1 MHSNSLEP
9 SQILIFLGPTLSVTQ
24 ATQILPARYL
34 DPVRCGDILA
44 YLRLQPRVIAI
55 IDGFFD
61 RSASVWHKEI
71 LWALEAGVRVFGASS
86 MGALRAAELEAFG
99 MEGFGA
105 IFAAYR
111 ERHYIG
117 DDEVA
122 ILHSSSQFQYQPLT
136 DALVNI
142 RATVQLAVDKNI
154 IEPAIASLIISCAK
168 RQFFTQRH
176 LSQAVAD
183 AEVQGGDRQVL
194 AQFLEFVQ
202 NGGYVDQKQSD
213 AIELLKHLA
222 AMVGESGGTAA
233 NQQVKFQLNKSIFI
247 EELQA
252 RVAIRPLRTAYSWL
266 PLTEKLSQEAR
277 FLGRVYIQ
285 LRNLAGLI
293 RWCDAVAQQQNLQPE
308 ESRRQEAEGRR
319 QEAGGRRQEA
329 GGRRQEAGGR
339 RQEVVGS
346 SSDANELELDVDA
359 SAIPVLVE
367 RLGRIQ
373 ALLKLHSADDT
384 FAKKVEQ
391 LHQFVLIIVGK
402 DISSLEQETTNADAD
417 IVTALASCERR
428 LYRQVA
434 ILWALAEQTNSQ
446 SKASLRTSITQKI
459 TQHFFQEKGVTNEAE
474 FPAWLSSNSFTPDE
488 FSQMMEAI
496 ARLEGFVNV
505 PRWWGR
511 GMSNYFS
518 VTECFLADAL
528 RLSGFYPIL
537 SKRVQLSE
545 QTQSWETDLKNW
557 RQVNAFPQACNI
569 TQVAFWLDFS
579 EPEEFVKELSKPR
592 LS

>member
-9 SQILIFLGPTLSVTQ
+9 SQILIFLGPTLSVSQ
-24 ATQILPARYL
+24 ASQILPARYL

-44 YLRLQPRVIAI
+44 CLRLQPRVIAI

-111 ERHYIG
+111 DRQYIG

-122 ILHSSSQFQYQPLT
+122 ILHSNPQFQYQPST

-154 IEPAIASLIISCAK
+154 IDVAIASLIISCAK
-168 RQFFTQRH
+168 RQFFSQRH
-176 LSQAVAD
+176 LSQAVSD
-183 AEVQGGDRQVL
+183 AEVQGGDRQIL
-194 AQFLEFVQ
+194 AQFSEFVQ
-202 NGGYVDQKQSD
+202 NGGYVDQKQLD

-266 PLTEKLSQEAR
+266 PLAEKLSQEAR

-308 ESRRQEAEGRR
+308 EGRR
-319 QEAGGRRQEA
+319 QGAGGRRQEA

-339 RQEVVGS
+339 RQEAEGRRQEVVGL
-346 SSDANELELDVDA
+346 SSDVNELELDVDA

-373 ALLKLHSADDT
+373 ALLKLYSADDS

-391 LHQFVLIIVGK
+391 LHQFILIIVGK
-402 DISSLEQETTNADAD
+402 DISLVQQETTNADAD
-417 IVTALASCERR
+417 MITALVSCEHR

-446 SKASLRTSITQKI
+446 SEVSLRISITQKI
-459 TQHFFQEKGVTNEAE
+459 TQHFFQERGITNEAE
-474 FPAWLSSNSFTPDE
+474 FPGWLASNSLTPGE

-518 VTECFLADAL
+518 VTDCFLPDAL
-528 RLSGFYPIL
+528 RLSGFYSIL

-545 QTQSWETDLKNW
+545 QTQSWETDLRNW
-557 RQVNAFPQACNI
+557 REVNAFPQVCNI

-579 EPEEFVKELSKPR
+579 EPEEFVKELSIR
-592 LS
+592 QN

>member
-24 ATQILPARYL
+24 ASQILPARYL

-44 YLRLQPRVIAI
+44 CLRLQPRVIAI

-111 ERHYIG
+111 DRQYIG

-122 ILHSSSQFQYQPLT
+122 ILHSNPQFQYQPLT

-154 IEPAIASLIISCAK
+154 IDPAIASLIISCAK

-176 LSQAVAD
+176 LSQAIAD
-183 AEVQGGDRQVL
+183 AEVQGGDRQIL
-194 AQFLEFVQ
+194 GQFLEFVK

-222 AMVGESGGTAA
+222 AMVKESGATAA
-233 NQQVKFQLNKSIFI
+233 NNQVKFQLNKSIFI

-293 RWCDAVAQQQNLQPE
+293 RWCDAVAQQQNLKP
-308 ESRRQEAEGRR
+308 SEADLADVYSSQILGL
-319 QEAGGRRQEA
+319 
-329 GGRRQEAGGR
+329 
-339 RQEVVGS
+339 

-373 ALLKLHSADDT
+373 ALLKLHSADDS
-384 FAKKVEQ
+384 FAKNVEQ
-391 LHQFVLIIVGK
+391 LHQFILIIIGK
-402 DISSLEQETTNADAD
+402 DISSVQEETTNADAD
-417 IVTALASCERR
+417 MITALVNCERR
-428 LYRQVA
+428 LYHQVA

-446 SKASLRTSITQKI
+446 SEASLRTSITQKI
-459 TQHFFQEKGVTNEAE
+459 TQHFFQERGVTNEAE
-474 FPAWLSSNSFTPDE
+474 FPAWLSSNSFTPDK

-511 GMSNYFS
+511 GMSDYFS
-518 VTECFLADAL
+518 VTDCFLPDAL

-537 SKRVQLSE
+537 SKRVHLAE
-545 QTQSWETDLKNW
+545 QTQSYPGKTDLRKW
-557 RQVNAFPQACNI
+557 CQVNAFPQVCNI
-569 TQVAFWLDFS
+569 TQLAFWLDFS
-579 EPEEFVKELSKPR
+579 EPEEFMKELNIRQKSI
-592 LS
+592 

>member
-24 ATQILPARYL
+24 ASQILPARYL

-44 YLRLQPRVIAI
+44 CLRLQPRVIAI

-111 ERHYIG
+111 EGRYIG

-122 ILHSSSQFQYQPLT
+122 ILHSNPQFQYQPLT

-154 IEPAIASLIISCAK
+154 IDRAIASLIISCAK

-183 AEVQGGDRQVL
+183 AEVQGGDRQIL

-222 AMVGESGGTAA
+222 AMVGESDGTAA

-293 RWCDAVAQQQNLQPE
+293 RWCDAVAQQQNLQ
-308 ESRRQEAEGRR
+308 SEG
-319 QEAGGRRQEA
+319 GK
-329 GGRRQEAGGR
+329 
-339 RQEVVGS
+339 RQEVVGLS
-346 SSDANELELDVDA
+346 SHVNELELDVDA

-373 ALLKLHSADDT
+373 ALLKLYSADDT

-391 LHQFVLIIVGK
+391 LHQFILMIVGK
-402 DISSLEQETTNADAD
+402 DISSVQEETTNADAD
-417 IVTALASCERR
+417 MITALASCERR

-446 SKASLRTSITQKI
+446 SEASLRISITQKI
-459 TQHFFQEKGVTNEAE
+459 TQHFFQERGVTSEAE
-474 FPAWLSSNSFTPDE
+474 FPAWLSSNSFTPGE
-488 FSQMMEAI
+488 FSEMMEAI

-518 VTECFLADAL
+518 VTECFLPDAL
-528 RLSGFYPIL
+528 RLSGFYSIL

-545 QTQSWETDLKNW
+545 QTQSWETDLRNW
-557 RQVNAFPQACNI
+557 CQVNAFPQGYNI

-579 EPEEFVKELSKPR
+579 EPEEFVKELNIRQNSI
-592 LS
+592 LNDAL

>member
-9 SQILIFLGPTLSVTQ
+9 SQILVFLGPTLSVTQ
-24 ATQILPARYL
+24 ASQILPARYL
-34 DPVRCGDILA
+34 APVRCGDILA
-44 YLRLQPRVIAI
+44 CLRLQPRVIAI

-61 RSASVWHKEI
+61 QSASVWHKEI
-71 LWALEAGVRVFGASS
+71 LWALEAGVRLFGASS
-86 MGALRAAELEAFG
+86 MGALRATELEAFG

-111 ERHYIG
+111 DGRYIG

-122 ILHSSSQFQYQPLT
+122 ILHSNPESQFQPLT

-142 RATVQLAVDKNI
+142 RATVNLAVDKNI
-154 IEPAIASLIISCAK
+154 IDVAIANLIINCAK

-176 LSQAVAD
+176 LRQAVAD
-183 AEVQGGDRQVL
+183 AEVRGGDRQVL
-194 AQFLEFVQ
+194 AQFWDFVQ
-202 NGGYVDQKQSD
+202 NGGYVDQKQLD
-213 AIELLKHLA
+213 AVGLLKHLA
-222 AMVGESGGTAA
+222 AMVGESDRTAA
-233 NQQVKFQLNKSIFI
+233 NNQVKFQLNKSIFI

-252 RVAIRPLRTAYSWL
+252 RVAIRPLRTTYSWL
-266 PLTEKLSQEAR
+266 PLSEKVSQEAR

-285 LRNLAGLI
+285 LRNLAGLL
-293 RWCDAVAQQQNLQPE
+293 RWCDAVAQQKNLQP
-308 ESRRQEAEGRR
+308 SEADLADVYNSQILGL
-319 QEAGGRRQEA
+319 
-329 GGRRQEAGGR
+329 
-339 RQEVVGS
+339 S
-346 SSDANELELDVDA
+346 SLNELELEPA
-359 SAIPVLVE
+359 LLE

-373 ALLKLHSADDT
+373 ALLKLHSGHDA
-384 FAKKVEQ
+384 FAKQVEQ
-391 LHQFVLIIVGK
+391 LHEFILTIVDK
-402 DISSLEQETTNADAD
+402 DISFAKEENSAEQITVST
-417 IVTALASCERR
+417 LASCERR

-446 SKASLRTSITQKI
+446 SEASLRISITQKI
-459 TQHFFQEKGVTNEAE
+459 TQHFFQQRGVTNEAE
-474 FPAWLSSNSFTPDE
+474 FPAWLSSNSFTEAE

-518 VTECFLADAL
+518 VSECFLPDAL

-537 SKRVQLSE
+537 SKIVQSAE
-545 QTQSWETDLKNW
+545 GTQSDPGEAELRNC
-557 RQVNAFPQACNI
+557 RQMNAFPQECNI

-579 EPEEFVKELSKPR
+579 EPEEFVKKLQTR
-592 LS
+592 L

>member
-9 SQILIFLGPTLSVTQ
+9 SQIIVFLGPTLAVTQ
-24 ATQILPARYL
+24 ASQILPARYL
-34 DPVRCGDILA
+34 APVRCGDILA
-44 YLRLQPRVIAI
+44 CLRLQPRVIAI

-105 IFAAYR
+105 IFAAYQEKR
-111 ERHYIG
+111 YIG

-122 ILHSSSQFQYQPLT
+122 ILHSNPQFQYQPLT

-154 IEPAIASLIISCAK
+154 IDPAIANLIISCAK
-168 RQFFTQRH
+168 RQFFSQRH

-183 AEVQGGDRQVL
+183 AEVQGGDRQIL
-194 AQFLEFVQ
+194 AQFWEFVQ

-233 NQQVKFQLNKSIFI
+233 NKQVNFQLNKSIFI

-252 RVAIRPLRTAYSWL
+252 RVAIRPIRTAYSWL
-266 PLTEKLSQEAR
+266 PLTEKVSQEAR

-293 RWCDAVAQQQNLQPE
+293 RWCDAVAQHQNLQP
-308 ESRRQEAEGRR
+308 SAADLTDVYSSQIL
-319 QEAGGRRQEA
+319 
-329 GGRRQEAGGR
+329 
-339 RQEVVGS
+339 GS
-346 SSDANELELDVDA
+346 SSDVNELELDVDA

-373 ALLKLHSADDT
+373 ALLKLHSAYDT

-391 LHQFVLIIVGK
+391 LHQFILMIVGK
-402 DISSLEQETTNADAD
+402 NISSDQEETTNADTD
-417 IVTALASCERR
+417 IVTALASCECR

-446 SKASLRTSITQKI
+446 SEASLRISITQKI
-459 TQHFFQEKGVTNEAE
+459 TQHFFQERGVTNEAE
-474 FPAWLSSNSFTPDE
+474 FPAWLSSNSLTQGE

-518 VTECFLADAL
+518 VSECFLADAL

-545 QTQSWETDLKNW
+545 QTQSYSWEADLRNW

-579 EPEEFVKELSKPR
+579 EPEEFVKELSIR
-592 LS
+592 

>member
-1 MHSNSLEP
+1 MHLNSLEP
-9 SQILIFLGPTLSVTQ
+9 SQILIFLGPTLAVTQ
-24 ATQILPARYL
+24 ASQILPACYL

-44 YLRLQPRVIAI
+44 CLRLQPRVIAI

-111 ERHYIG
+111 DRQYIG

-122 ILHSSSQFQYQPLT
+122 ILHSNPQSEFQPLT

-154 IEPAIASLIISCAK
+154 IDVAIANLIITCAK

-194 AQFLEFVQ
+194 DQFWQFVQ
-202 NGGYVDQKQSD
+202 NGGYVDQKQLD
-213 AIELLKHLA
+213 AVGLLKHLA

-293 RWCDAVAQQQNLQPE
+293 RWCDAVAQQQNLQPL
-308 ESRRQEAEGRR
+308 EADLTD
-319 QEAGGRRQEA
+319 
-329 GGRRQEAGGR
+329 
-339 RQEVVGS
+339 VYS
-346 SSDANELELDVDA
+346 SHVNELELDVDA

-367 RLGRIQ
+367 RLSRIQ

-391 LHQFVLIIVGK
+391 LYQFVLIIVGK
-402 DISSLEQETTNADAD
+402 DISSVEQQTINADAD

-446 SKASLRTSITQKI
+446 SKASLRSSITQKI
-459 TQHFFQEKGVTNEAE
+459 TQHFFQERGVTNEAE
-474 FPAWLSSNSFTPDE
+474 FPAWLSSNSFTPGE
-488 FSQMMEAI
+488 FSEMMEAI

-518 VTECFLADAL
+518 VTECFLPDAL
-528 RLSGFYPIL
+528 RLSGFYSIL
-537 SKRVQLSE
+537 SKKFQFSE

-557 RQVNAFPQACNI
+557 CQLNAFPQACNI

-579 EPEEFVKELSKPR
+579 EPEEFVKELSVR
-592 LS
+592 

>member
-1 MHSNSLEP
+1 MQSNSLEP
-9 SQILIFLGPTLSVTQ
+9 SQILIFLGPTLAVTE
-24 ATQILPARYL
+24 ASQILPARYL

-44 YLRLQPRVIAI
+44 CMRLQPRVIAI

-111 ERHYIG
+111 DRQYIG

-122 ILHSSSQFQYQPLT
+122 ILHSNPQFQYQPLT

-168 RQFFTQRH
+168 RQFFSQRH
-176 LSQAVAD
+176 LSQAVSD
-183 AEVQGGDRQVL
+183 AEVQGGDRQML

-202 NGGYVDQKQSD
+202 NGGYVDRKQSD

-222 AMVGESGGTAA
+222 AMVGESSGTVP

-277 FLGRVYIQ
+277 FLGKVYIQ

-293 RWCDAVAQQQNLQPE
+293 RWCDAIAQQQNLQPL
-308 ESRRQEAEGRR
+308 EADLTDVYSS
-319 QEAGGRRQEA
+319 QIL
-329 GGRRQEAGGR
+329 
-339 RQEVVGS
+339 
-346 SSDANELELDVDA
+346 SSDVNELELDMDA

-373 ALLKLHSADDT
+373 ALLQLYSADET
-384 FAKKVEQ
+384 FAKKVEK
-391 LHQFVLIIVGK
+391 LHQFILMIVGK
-402 DISSLEQETTNADAD
+402 DISSAKEESSAERTTNANAD
-417 IVTALASCERR
+417 MIAALVSCEGR

-434 ILWALAEQTNSQ
+434 ILWALAEQTNTQ
-446 SKASLRTSITQKI
+446 SEASLRISITQKI
-459 TQHFFQEKGVTNEAE
+459 TQHFFQERGVTNEAE
-474 FPAWLSSNSFTPDE
+474 FPAWLSSNSLTPDE

-518 VTECFLADAL
+518 VTDCFLPDAL

-537 SKRVQLSE
+537 SKRVHLAE
-545 QTQSWETDLKNW
+545 QTQSYPGKTDLRNW
-557 RQVNAFPQACNI
+557 REVNAFPQECNI
-569 TQVAFWLDFS
+569 TQMAFWLDFS
-579 EPEEFVKELSKPR
+579 EPEEFVKELNIR
-592 LS
+592 QN

>member
-1 MHSNSLEP
+1 MHWNSLEP

-24 ATQILPARYL
+24 ASQILPACYL

-122 ILHSSSQFQYQPLT
+122 ILHSSPQFQYQPLT

-176 LSQAVAD
+176 LSQAVAE

-222 AMVGESGGTAA
+222 AMVRESGGTAA

-277 FLGRVYIQ
+277 FFGRVYIQ

-308 ESRRQEAEGRR
+308 E
-319 QEAGGRRQEA
+319 
-329 GGRRQEAGGR
+329 GR

-346 SSDANELELDVDA
+346 SSDANELELDVDT

-402 DISSLEQETTNADAD
+402 DISSVQQEITNADAD

-459 TQHFFQEKGVTNEAE
+459 TQHFFQERGVTNEAE

-537 SKRVQLSE
+537 SKKVHLAE

-557 RQVNAFPQACNI
+557 RQVNAFPQVCNI

-579 EPEEFVKELSKPR
+579 EPEEFVKELSIR
-592 LS
+592 QN

>member
-24 ATQILPARYL
+24 ASQILPACYL

-44 YLRLQPRVIAI
+44 CLRLQPRVIAI

-111 ERHYIG
+111 DRQYIG

-122 ILHSSSQFQYQPLT
+122 ILHSNPQFQHQPLT

-154 IEPAIASLIISCAK
+154 IDRAIANLIISCAK

-183 AEVQGGDRQVL
+183 AEVQGGDRQIL

-222 AMVGESGGTAA
+222 AMVRESGGTAA

-285 LRNLAGLI
+285 LCNLAGLI

-308 ESRRQEAEGRR
+308 
-319 QEAGGRRQEA
+319 GGRRQEA
-329 GGRRQEAGGR
+329 AGL
-339 RQEVVGS
+339 
-346 SSDANELELDVDA
+346 SSDVNELELDVDA

-373 ALLKLHSADDT
+373 ALLKLYSADDT

-391 LHQFVLIIVGK
+391 LHQFILMIVGK
-402 DISSLEQETTNADAD
+402 DISSVQEETTNADAD
-417 IVTALASCERR
+417 MITALASCERR

-446 SKASLRTSITQKI
+446 SEASLRISITQKI
-459 TQHFFQEKGVTNEAE
+459 TQHFFQERGVTNEAE
-474 FPAWLSSNSFTPDE
+474 FPAWLSSNSLTPGE

-518 VTECFLADAL
+518 VTECFLPDAL

-537 SKRVQLSE
+537 SKKIQLSE
-545 QTQSWETDLKNW
+545 QTQSWETDLRNW
-557 RQVNAFPQACNI
+557 CQLNAFPQACNI

-579 EPEEFVKELSKPR
+579 EPEEFVKELSIR
-592 LS
+592 QNSI

>member
-9 SQILIFLGPTLSVTQ
+9 SQIIVFLGPTLAVTQ
-24 ATQILPARYL
+24 ASQILPARYL
-34 DPVRCGDILA
+34 APVRCGDILA
-44 YLRLQPRVIAI
+44 CLRLQPRVIAI

-111 ERHYIG
+111 EKRYIG

-122 ILHSSSQFQYQPLT
+122 ILHSNPQFQYQPLT

-154 IEPAIASLIISCAK
+154 IDPAIANLIISCAK
-168 RQFFTQRH
+168 RQFFSQRH

-183 AEVQGGDRQVL
+183 AEVQGGDRQIL

-233 NQQVKFQLNKSIFI
+233 NKQVNFQLNKSIFI

-266 PLTEKLSQEAR
+266 PLTEKLCQEAR

-293 RWCDAVAQQQNLQPE
+293 RWCDAVAQHQNLQP
-308 ESRRQEAEGRR
+308 SVADLTNVYSSQIL
-319 QEAGGRRQEA
+319 
-329 GGRRQEAGGR
+329 
-339 RQEVVGS
+339 GS
-346 SSDANELELDVDA
+346 SSDVNQLELDVDA
-359 SAIPVLVE
+359 STIPVLVE

-391 LHQFVLIIVGK
+391 LHQFILMIVGK
-402 DISSLEQETTNADAD
+402 NISSDQEETTNADTD

-446 SKASLRTSITQKI
+446 SEASLRISITQKI
-459 TQHFFQEKGVTNEAE
+459 TQHFFQERGVTNEAE
-474 FPAWLSSNSFTPDE
+474 FPAWLSSNSLTQGE

-518 VTECFLADAL
+518 VSQCFLADAL

-545 QTQSWETDLKNW
+545 QTQSYSWEADLRNW
-557 RQVNAFPQACNI
+557 RQVNAFPQVCNI

-579 EPEEFVKELSKPR
+579 EPEEFVKELSIR
-592 LS
+592 

>member
-1 MHSNSLEP
+1 MQSNSLEP

-24 ATQILPARYL
+24 ASQILPARYL

-44 YLRLQPRVIAI
+44 YMRLQPRVIAI

-111 ERHYIG
+111 DKRYIG

-122 ILHSSSQFQYQPLT
+122 ILHSNPQFQYQPLT

-154 IEPAIASLIISCAK
+154 IDVAIASLIISCAK
-168 RQFFTQRH
+168 RQFFSQRH
-176 LSQAVAD
+176 LSEAVAD
-183 AEVQGGDRQVL
+183 AEEQGGDRQML

-202 NGGYVDQKQSD
+202 NGGYVDQKQLD

-277 FLGRVYIQ
+277 FLGKVYIQ

-293 RWCDAVAQQQNLQPE
+293 RWCDAVAQQHKLQPL
-308 ESRRQEAEGRR
+308 EADL
-319 QEAGGRRQEA
+319 AD
-329 GGRRQEAGGR
+329 
-339 RQEVVGS
+339 VYS
-346 SSDANELELDVDA
+346 SQILSSHANELELDVDA

-391 LHQFVLIIVGK
+391 LHQFILMIVGK
-402 DISSLEQETTNADAD
+402 DISSVQQETTNADAD
-417 IVTALASCERR
+417 MITALASCERR

-446 SKASLRTSITQKI
+446 SEASLRTSITQKI
-459 TQHFFQEKGVTNEAE
+459 TQHFFQERGVTNEAE
-474 FPAWLSSNSFTPDE
+474 FPAWLSSNSLTPGE

-505 PRWWGR
+505 PRWWGQWGR

-518 VTECFLADAL
+518 VSECFLPDAL

-537 SKRVQLSE
+537 SKRVQLAE
-545 QTQSWETDLKNW
+545 QTQNYPWETDLRNW

-579 EPEEFVKELSKPR
+579 EPEEFVKELSIR
-592 LS
+592 

>member
-1 MHSNSLEP
+1 MHWNSLEP
-9 SQILIFLGPTLSVTQ
+9 SQILVFLGPTLSVTQ

-122 ILHSSSQFQYQPLT
+122 ILHSSPQFQYQPLT

-194 AQFLEFVQ
+194 AQFWQFVQ

-308 ESRRQEAEGRR
+308 E
-319 QEAGGRRQEA
+319 
-329 GGRRQEAGGR
+329 GR
-339 RQEVVGS
+339 RQEVGGS
-346 SSDANELELDVDA
+346 SSEGNELELDVDA

-402 DISSLEQETTNADAD
+402 DISSVQQETINADAD

-446 SKASLRTSITQKI
+446 SKASLRSSITQKI
-459 TQHFFQEKGVTNEAE
+459 TQHFFQERGVTNEAE
-474 FPAWLSSNSFTPDE
+474 FPAWLSSNSFTPGE
-488 FSQMMEAI
+488 FSEMMEAI

-518 VTECFLADAL
+518 VTECFLPDAL

>member
-9 SQILIFLGPTLSVTQ
+9 SQILIFLGPTLAVTQ
-24 ATQILPARYL
+24 ASQILPARYL

-111 ERHYIG
+111 ERQYIG

-122 ILHSSSQFQYQPLT
+122 ILHSSPQFQYQPLT

-142 RATVQLAVDKNI
+142 RATVQLAVDKDI

-183 AEVQGGDRQVL
+183 AELQGGDRQIL

-222 AMVGESGGTAA
+222 AMVGESGGTTA

-293 RWCDAVAQQQNLQPE
+293 RWCDAVAQQQNLQP
-308 ESRRQEAEGRR
+308 SVADLTD
-319 QEAGGRRQEA
+319 
-329 GGRRQEAGGR
+329 
-339 RQEVVGS
+339 VY

-434 ILWALAEQTNSQ
+434 ILWALTEQTNSQ
-446 SKASLRTSITQKI
+446 SKASLRSSITQKI

-474 FPAWLSSNSFTPDE
+474 FPAWLSSNSFTPGE

-518 VTECFLADAL
+518 VTECFLPDAL

-537 SKRVQLSE
+537 SKRVHLAE
-545 QTQSWETDLKNW
+545 QAQNRETDLRNW
-557 RQVNAFPQACNI
+557 CQLNAFPQACNI

-579 EPEEFVKELSKPR
+579 EPEEFVKELSIR
-592 LS
+592 QN

>member
-24 ATQILPARYL
+24 ASQILPARYL
-34 DPVRCGDILA
+34 APVRCGDILA
-44 YLRLQPRVIAI
+44 CLRLQPRVIAI

-61 RSASVWHKEI
+61 QSASVWHKEI
-71 LWALEAGVRVFGASS
+71 LWTLETGVRVFGASS

-111 ERHYIG
+111 EGRYIG

-122 ILHSSSQFQYQPLT
+122 ILHSKPESQFQPLT

-142 RATVQLAVDKNI
+142 RATVNLAVDKNI
-154 IEPAIASLIISCAK
+154 IDVAIANLIINCAK

-183 AEVQGGDRQVL
+183 AEARGGDGKVL
-194 AQFLEFVQ
+194 AQFWEFVQ
-202 NGGYVDQKQSD
+202 NGGYVDQKQLD
-213 AIELLKHLA
+213 AVGLLKHLA
-222 AMVGESGGTAA
+222 AMVGESDRTAA
-233 NQQVKFQLNKSIFI
+233 NNQVNFQLNKSIFI

-252 RVAIRPLRTAYSWL
+252 RVAIRPLRTTYSWL
-266 PLTEKLSQEAR
+266 PLAEKVSQEAR

-285 LRNLAGLI
+285 LRNFAGLL
-293 RWCDAVAQQQNLQPE
+293 RWCDAVAQQKNLQP
-308 ESRRQEAEGRR
+308 SEADLADVYNS
-319 QEAGGRRQEA
+319 QIL
-329 GGRRQEAGGR
+329 
-339 RQEVVGS
+339 GS
-346 SSDANELELDVDA
+346 SSLNELELEPA
-359 SAIPVLVE
+359 LVE

-373 ALLKLHSADDT
+373 ALLKLHSGHDA
-384 FAKKVEQ
+384 FAKQAEQ
-391 LHQFVLIIVGK
+391 LHQFILAIVGK
-402 DISSLEQETTNADAD
+402 DISFAKEESSTEQITVSE
-417 IVTALASCERR
+417 LASCERR

-446 SKASLRTSITQKI
+446 SEASLRISITQKI
-459 TQHFFQEKGVTNEAE
+459 TQHFFQARGVTNEAE
-474 FPAWLSSNSFTPDE
+474 FPAWLSSNSFTE
-488 FSQMMEAI
+488 AQFYQMMEAI

-518 VTECFLADAL
+518 VTECFLPDAL

-537 SKRVQLSE
+537 SKIIESAE
-545 QTQSWETDLKNW
+545 QTQSDPWEAELRNW
-557 RQVNAFPQACNI
+557 LQTNAFPQECNI

-579 EPEEFVKELSKPR
+579 EPEEFVKKLQTR
-592 LS
+592 L

>member
-9 SQILIFLGPTLSVTQ
+9 SQILIFLGPTLAVTQ
-24 ATQILPARYL
+24 ASQILPARYL

-44 YLRLQPRVIAI
+44 CLRLQPRVIAI

-111 ERHYIG
+111 DRRYIG

-122 ILHSSSQFQYQPLT
+122 ILHSNPQFQYQPLT

-154 IEPAIASLIISCAK
+154 IDRAIASLIISCAK

-183 AEVQGGDRQVL
+183 AEEQGGDRHML

-222 AMVGESGGTAA
+222 AMVGESGSTAA
-233 NQQVKFQLNKSIFI
+233 NNQIKFQLNKSIFI

-293 RWCDAVAQQQNLQPE
+293 RWCDAVAQQQNLPPA
-308 ESRRQEAEGRR
+308 SFRL
-319 QEAGGRRQEA
+319 
-329 GGRRQEAGGR
+329 
-339 RQEVVGS
+339 QEVVGS
-346 SSDANELELDVDA
+346 SSDANELELDMDA

-373 ALLKLHSADDT
+373 ALLKLHSANDT
-384 FAKKVEQ
+384 FAKQVEQ
-391 LHQFVLIIVGK
+391 LHQFILMVVGK
-402 DISSLEQETTNADAD
+402 DISSVEEETTNADAD
-417 IVTALASCERR
+417 MITALASCERR

-446 SKASLRTSITQKI
+446 SEASLRISITQKI
-459 TQHFFQEKGVTNEAE
+459 TQHFFQERGVTSEAE
-474 FPAWLSSNSFTPDE
+474 FPAWLSSNSLTPGE

-518 VTECFLADAL
+518 VTDCFFPDAL

-537 SKRVQLSE
+537 SKRVQFSE
-545 QTQSWETDLKNW
+545 QTQSWETDLRNW
-557 RQVNAFPQACNI
+557 CQVNAFPQGCNI

-579 EPEEFVKELSKPR
+579 EPEEFVKELSIR
-592 LS
+592 QNSI

>member
-9 SQILIFLGPTLSVTQ
+9 SQILIFLGPTLSVSQ
-24 ATQILPARYL
+24 ASQILPGRYFA
-34 DPVRCGDILA
+34 PVRCGDILA
-44 YLRLQPRVIAI
+44 CLRLQPRVIAI

-61 RSASVWHKEI
+61 QSASVWHKEI

-111 ERHYIG
+111 EGRYIG

-122 ILHSSSQFQYQPLT
+122 ILHSNPESQFQPLT

-142 RATVQLAVDKNI
+142 RATVNLAVEKNI
-154 IEPAIASLIISCAK
+154 IDVAIANLIINCAK

-176 LSQAVAD
+176 LRQAVAD
-183 AEVQGGDRQVL
+183 AEVRGGDRQVL
-194 AQFLEFVQ
+194 AQFWEFVQ
-202 NGGYVDQKQSD
+202 NGGYVDQKQLD
-213 AIELLKHLA
+213 AVGLLKHLA
-222 AMVGESGGTAA
+222 AMVGESDRTAA
-233 NQQVKFQLNKSIFI
+233 NNQVFQLNKSIFI

-252 RVAIRPLRTAYSWL
+252 RVAIRPLRTTYSWL
-266 PLTEKLSQEAR
+266 PLAEKVSQEAR
-277 FLGRVYIQ
+277 FLGKVYIQ
-285 LRNLAGLI
+285 LRNLAGLL
-293 RWCDAVAQQQNLQPE
+293 RWCDAVAQQKNLQP
-308 ESRRQEAEGRR
+308 SEADLADVYNSQILGLN
-319 QEAGGRRQEA
+319 
-329 GGRRQEAGGR
+329 
-339 RQEVVGS
+339 S
-346 SSDANELELDVDA
+346 LNELELEPA
-359 SAIPVLVE
+359 LVE

-373 ALLKLHSADDT
+373 ALLKLHSKHDA
-384 FAKKVEQ
+384 FAKQVEQ
-391 LHQFVLIIVGK
+391 LHQFILTIVGK
-402 DISSLEQETTNADAD
+402 DISWAKEESSVEQ
-417 IVTALASCERR
+417 IIASCERR

-446 SKASLRTSITQKI
+446 SEASLRISITQKI
-459 TQHFFQEKGVTNEAE
+459 TQHFFQERGVTNEAE
-474 FPAWLSSNSFTPDE
+474 FPAWLSSNSFTQAE

-511 GMSNYFS
+511 GMSNYFPVS
-518 VTECFLADAL
+518 ECFLPDAL

-537 SKRVQLSE
+537 SKIQLAE
-545 QTQSWETDLKNW
+545 RTQSDPGEAELRNW
-557 RQVNAFPQACNI
+557 YQENAFPQGCNL

-579 EPEEFVKELSKPR
+579 EPEEFVKKLQTR
-592 LS
+592 L

>member
-9 SQILIFLGPTLSVTQ
+9 SQILVFLGPTLSVTQ
-24 ATQILPARYL
+24 ASQILPARYL
-34 DPVRCGDILA
+34 APVRCGDILA
-44 YLRLQPRVIAI
+44 CLRLKPSVIAI

-61 RSASVWHKEI
+61 QSASVWHKEI

-99 MEGFGA
+99 MEGFGG

-111 ERHYIG
+111 DGRYIG

-122 ILHSSSQFQYQPLT
+122 ILHSNPESQFQPLT

-142 RATVQLAVDKNI
+142 RATVNLAVDKNI
-154 IEPAIASLIISCAK
+154 IDVAIASLILSCAK
-168 RQFFTQRH
+168 QQFFTQRH

-183 AEVQGGDRQVL
+183 AEAQGGDRQVL
-194 AQFLEFVQ
+194 AQFWEFVQ
-202 NGGYVDQKQSD
+202 NGGYVDQKQLD
-213 AIELLKHLA
+213 AVGLLKHLA
-222 AMVGESGGTAA
+222 TMVGESDRTAA
-233 NQQVKFQLNKSIFI
+233 NNQVKFQLNKSIFI

-252 RVAIRPLRTAYSWL
+252 RVAIRPLRTTYSWL
-266 PLTEKLSQEAR
+266 PLAEKVSQEAR

-285 LRNLAGLI
+285 LRNLAGLL
-293 RWCDAVAQQQNLQPE
+293 RWCDAVAQQKNLQP
-308 ESRRQEAEGRR
+308 SEA
-319 QEAGGRRQEA
+319 
-329 GGRRQEAGGR
+329 
-339 RQEVVGS
+339 
-346 SSDANELELDVDA
+346 DLTDVYN
-359 SAIPVLVE
+359 SQISPCSLPPSPCLFVE

-373 ALLKLHSADDT
+373 ALLKLHSGHDA
-384 FAKKVEQ
+384 FAKQVEQ
-391 LHQFVLIIVGK
+391 LHQFILTIVGK
-402 DISSLEQETTNADAD
+402 DISSAKEESSTEQIT
-417 IVTALASCERR
+417 VSALASCERR

-446 SKASLRTSITQKI
+446 SEASLRISITQKI
-459 TQHFFQEKGVTNEAE
+459 TQHFFQQRGVTNEAE
-474 FPAWLSSNSFTPDE
+474 FPAWLSSNSFTEAE
-488 FSQMMEAI
+488 FYQMMEAI

-518 VTECFLADAL
+518 VSECFLPDAL

-537 SKRVQLSE
+537 SKIIQSAER
-545 QTQSWETDLKNW
+545 TQSDPGEAELRKWF
-557 RQVNAFPQACNI
+557 QGNAFPQGCNI

-579 EPEEFVKELSKPR
+579 EPEEFVKNCKPACK
-592 LS
+592 

>member
-9 SQILIFLGPTLSVTQ
+9 SQILVFLGPTLSVSQ
-24 ATQILPARYL
+24 ASQILPARYL
-34 DPVRCGDILA
+34 APVRCGDILA
-44 YLRLQPRVIAI
+44 CLRLKPRVIAI

-61 RSASVWHKEI
+61 QSASVWHKEI

-111 ERHYIG
+111 DGRYIG

-122 ILHSSSQFQYQPLT
+122 ILHSNPESQFQPLT

-142 RATVQLAVDKNI
+142 RATVNLAVDKNI
-154 IEPAIASLIISCAK
+154 IDVAIANLIINCAK

-183 AEVQGGDRQVL
+183 AEARGGDRQVL
-194 AQFLEFVQ
+194 AQFWEFVQ
-202 NGGYVDQKQSD
+202 NGGYVDQKQLD
-213 AIELLKHLA
+213 AIGLLKHLA
-222 AMVGESGGTAA
+222 AKVGESDRTAA
-233 NQQVKFQLNKSIFI
+233 NKQVFQLNKSIFI

-266 PLTEKLSQEAR
+266 PLAEKVSQEAR
-277 FLGRVYIQ
+277 FFGRVYIQ
-285 LRNLAGLI
+285 LRNLAGLL
-293 RWCDAVAQQQNLQPE
+293 RWCDAVAQQKNLQP
-308 ESRRQEAEGRR
+308 SEADL
-319 QEAGGRRQEA
+319 A
-329 GGRRQEAGGR
+329 
-339 RQEVVGS
+339 
-346 SSDANELELDVDA
+346 DVYN
-359 SAIPVLVE
+359 SEISPCSLPPSPCLFVE

-373 ALLKLHSADDT
+373 ALLKLHSGHDA
-384 FAKKVEQ
+384 FAKQVEQ
-391 LHQFVLIIVGK
+391 LHQFILTIVGK
-402 DISSLEQETTNADAD
+402 DISFAKEESSVEQIT
-417 IVTALASCERR
+417 VSALASCERR

-446 SKASLRTSITQKI
+446 SEASLRISITQKI
-459 TQHFFQEKGVTNEAE
+459 TQHFLQQKGVTNEAE
-474 FPAWLSSNSFTPDE
+474 FPAWLSSNSFTEAE

-518 VTECFLADAL
+518 VTECFLPDAL

-537 SKRVQLSE
+537 SKIQSAER
-545 QTQSWETDLKNW
+545 TQSDPEEAELRKWY
-557 RQVNAFPQACNI
+557 QGNAFPQECNI

-579 EPEEFVKELSKPR
+579 EPEEFVKKLQTR
-592 LS
+592 L

>member
-24 ATQILPARYL
+24 ASQILPARYL

-44 YLRLQPRVIAI
+44 CLRLQPRVIVI

-111 ERHYIG
+111 ERQYIG

-122 ILHSSSQFQYQPLT
+122 ILHSSPQFQYQPLT

-202 NGGYVDQKQSD
+202 NGGYVDRKQSD

-222 AMVGESGGTAA
+222 AMVGESDGTTA

-293 RWCDAVAQQQNLQPE
+293 RWCDAVAQQQNLQPL
-308 ESRRQEAEGRR
+308 EADLTD
-319 QEAGGRRQEA
+319 
-329 GGRRQEAGGR
+329 
-339 RQEVVGS
+339 VYS
-346 SSDANELELDVDA
+346 SHANELELDVDA

-402 DISSLEQETTNADAD
+402 DISSFEQETTNADAD

-446 SKASLRTSITQKI
+446 SKASLRSSITQKI

-474 FPAWLSSNSFTPDE
+474 FPAWLSSNSFTPGE

-518 VTECFLADAL
+518 VTECFLPDAL

-537 SKRVQLSE
+537 SKKVHLAE
-545 QTQSWETDLKNW
+545 QAQSWETDLRNW
-557 RQVNAFPQACNI
+557 CQLNAFPQVCNI

-579 EPEEFVKELSKPR
+579 EPEEFVKELSIRQNSIQNSKFKIQN
-592 LS
+592 SK

>member
-24 ATQILPARYL
+24 ASQILPARYL

-44 YLRLQPRVIAI
+44 CLRLQPRVIAI

-111 ERHYIG
+111 DRQYIG

-122 ILHSSSQFQYQPLT
+122 ILHSNPQFQYQPLT

-154 IEPAIASLIISCAK
+154 IDRAIASLIISCAK

-183 AEVQGGDRQVL
+183 AEMQGGDRQIL

-293 RWCDAVAQQQNLQPE
+293 RWCDAVAQQQNLQPL
-308 ESRRQEAEGRR
+308 EADL
-319 QEAGGRRQEA
+319 AD
-329 GGRRQEAGGR
+329 
-339 RQEVVGS
+339 VYS
-346 SSDANELELDVDA
+346 SQILSELELDMDA

-373 ALLKLHSADDT
+373 ALLKLYSADDT
-384 FAKKVEQ
+384 FTKKVEQ
-391 LHQFVLIIVGK
+391 LHQFILIIVGK
-402 DISSLEQETTNADAD
+402 DISSDRQETTNADAD
-417 IVTALASCERR
+417 IVTALVSCEGR
-428 LYRQVA
+428 LYRQIA

-446 SKASLRTSITQKI
+446 SEASLRISITEKI
-459 TQHFFQEKGVTNEAE
+459 TQHFFQERGVTNEAE
-474 FPAWLSSNSFTPDE
+474 FPAWLSSNSFTPGE
-488 FSQMMEAI
+488 FSEMMEAI

-518 VTECFLADAL
+518 VTECFLPDAL

-537 SKRVQLSE
+537 SKKVQLSE
-545 QTQSWETDLKNW
+545 QTQSWETDLRNW
-557 RQVNAFPQACNI
+557 CQVNAFPQACNI

-579 EPEEFVKELSKPR
+579 EPEEFVKVYKSCEKS
-592 LS
+592 

>member
-24 ATQILPARYL
+24 ASQILPARYL

-111 ERHYIG
+111 DRQYIG

-122 ILHSSSQFQYQPLT
+122 ILHSNPQFQYQPLT

-154 IEPAIASLIISCAK
+154 IEPAIANLIISCTK

-183 AEVQGGDRQVL
+183 AEVQGGDRQML
-194 AQFLEFVQ
+194 TQFLEFVQ

-277 FLGRVYIQ
+277 FLGKVYIQ

-308 ESRRQEAEGRR
+308 E
-319 QEAGGRRQEA
+319 
-329 GGRRQEAGGR
+329 GR
-339 RQEVVGS
+339 RQEVVS
-346 SSDANELELDVDA
+346 LSSDANELELDVDA

-373 ALLKLHSADDT
+373 ALLKLHSANDT
-384 FAKKVEQ
+384 FAKQVEQ
-391 LHQFVLIIVGK
+391 LHQFILMVVGK
-402 DISSLEQETTNADAD
+402 DISSVQEETTNADAD
-417 IVTALASCERR
+417 MITALASCERR

-434 ILWALAEQTNSQ
+434 ILWALAEQTNNQ
-446 SKASLRTSITQKI
+446 SEASLRISITQKI
-459 TQHFFQEKGVTNEAE
+459 TQHFFQERGITNEAE
-474 FPAWLSSNSFTPDE
+474 FPAWLASNSLTRGE

-518 VTECFLADAL
+518 VTESFLPDAL
-528 RLSGFYPIL
+528 RLSGLYPIL
-537 SKRVQLSE
+537 SKRVHLAE
-545 QTQSWETDLKNW
+545 QTQSYPGKTDLRNW
-557 RQVNAFPQACNI
+557 REVNAFPQVCNI
-569 TQVAFWLDFS
+569 IQVAFWLDFS
-579 EPEEFVKELSKPR
+579 EPEEFAKELSIR
-592 LS
+592 